1 MIYCL
6 LDCSE
11 AVGVNHLRAAL
22 AFWRY
27 SVDSAAFIF
36 GGVDAVVTE
45 IYDAM
50 MAVFPGEMTR
60 DDLHRSLGRH
70 TKSSELTRAL
80 TELERLGVAQSRTEP
95 TPGRHRDLWKICARQ
110 GRKV

>member
-36 GGVDAVVTE
+36 GGVDAVALALSE
-45 IYDAM
+45 IDPP
-50 MAVFPGEMTR
+50 VLTKTDPSGGSGER
-60 DDLHRSLGRH
+60 
-70 TKSSELTRAL
+70 
-80 TELERLGVAQSRTEP
+80 
-95 TPGRHRDLWKICARQ
+95 
-110 GRKV
+110 